1 MDNKKLSVA
10 YQSVK
15 IIITEEKCMEFKII
29 CDLRENLQENL
40 FDGTMNFSDHPPKD
54 NIDEIQKMIAE
65 CGYECSLFGGIPEL
79 IQAVNSNKKF
89 ENCIFLNLTDGLDME
104 CGRVQSPILLDLLSV
119 NYSGANPFQAALIDN
134 KYYTKLAVKEM
145 GILVPNSI
153 YVHEKDIIPN
163 HILNNLKLPIIVKP
177 NAKGSSIGI
186 TQKNVC
192 FNTDEVLA
200 LAEVLQQ
207 EFGSILIEE
216 FISGYEVTN
225 FIIGNGD
232 NYPINTP
239 VLEEF
244 HGNFLH
250 NKEVMAID
258 DKAYRTRTFH
268 LCNQILGESTTET
281 IANASKLI
289 KNGLGVNDILRI
301 DYRITEKGDIY
312 FLEANTVPRI
322 CSKNEAGFICKSKNK
337 PYSYIIK
344 CLLETILQRCDIMP

>member
-1 MDNKKLSVA
+1 
-10 YQSVK
+10 
-15 IIITEEKCMEFKII
+15 MEFKII

-54 NIDEIQKMIAE
+54 NIEEIQKMIRE

-79 IQAVNSNKKF
+79 IQAVNSNKEFK
-89 ENCIFLNLTDGLDME
+89 NCIFLNLTDGLDME

-134 KYYTKLAVKEM
+134 KYYAKLAVKEM

-153 YVHEKDIIPN
+153 YVHEEENIPVK
-163 HILNNLKLPIIVKP
+163 LLKNLKLPIIVKP

-192 FNTDEVLA
+192 FNIADVITLA
-200 LAEVLQQ
+200 KAMQK
-207 EFGSILIEE
+207 EFGDILIEE
-216 FISGYEVTN
+216 FIGGYEVTN
-225 FIIGNGD
+225 FIIGNDD

-244 HGNFLH
+244 HGDLIH
-250 NKEVMAID
+250 NKEVMAIE

-268 LCNQILGESTTET
+268 LCDQILGDATTQN
-281 IANASKLI
+281 IAQTSKLI
-289 KNGLGVNDILRI
+289 KSGLGVNDILRI
-301 DYRITEKGDIY
+301 DYRVTEKGKIY

-322 CSKNEAGFICKSKNK
+322 CSKNEAGFICKTKNK
-337 PYSYIIK
+337 PYSYIIN
-344 CLLETILQRCDIMP
+344 CLLETILKRCDIMQ

>member
-1 MDNKKLSVA
+1 
-10 YQSVK
+10 
-15 IIITEEKCMEFKII
+15 MEFKII

-40 FDGTMNFSDHPPKD
+40 FDGSMNFSDHPPKD
-54 NIDEIQKMIAE
+54 NIDEIQKMIRE
-65 CGYECSLFGGIPEL
+65 CGYKCSLFGGIPEL

-89 ENCIFLNLTDGLDME
+89 QNCIFLNLTDGLDME

-145 GILVPNSI
+145 GVLVPDSVYI
-153 YVHEKDIIPN
+153 HRKDIIPIQ
-163 HILNNLKLPIIVKP
+163 ILKNLKLPVIVKP

-192 FNTDEVLA
+192 FNIEDTLVLA
-200 LAEVLQQ
+200 EKLQQ
-207 EFGSILIEE
+207 EFESILIEK
-216 FISGYEVTN
+216 FIGGYEVTN
-225 FIIGNGD
+225 FIIGNGN

-244 HGNFLH
+244 HGNLLH
-250 NKEVMAID
+250 NKEVMAIE

-268 LCNQILGESTTET
+268 LCNQILGESTTEK
-281 IANASKLI
+281 IAQTSKLI
-289 KNGLGVNDILRI
+289 KNSLGVNDILRI
-301 DYRITEKGDIY
+301 DYRVTEKGEIY

-322 CSKNEAGFICKSKNK
+322 CSRNEAGFICKKNNK

-344 CLLETILQRCDIMP
+344 CLLEAILKRCNIIP

>member
-1 MDNKKLSVA
+1 MDNKKLSIT

-40 FDGTMNFSDHPPKD
+40 FDGIMNFSDHPPKD

-104 CGRVQSPILLDLLSV
+104 CGRAQSPILLDLLSV

-134 KYYTKLAVKEM
+134 KYYAKLAVKEM

-177 NAKGSSIGI
+177 NEKGSSIGI

-192 FNTDEVLA
+192 FNTDDVLA
-200 LAEVLQQ
+200 LAEELQQ

-216 FISGYEVTN
+216 FIAGYEVTN
-225 FIIGNGD
+225 FIIGNGN

-268 LCNQILGESTTET
+268 LCNQILGESTTEN

-301 DYRITEKGDIY
+301 DYRVTEKGDIY

-344 CLLETILQRCDIMP
+344 CLLETILQRCDIVP

>member
-1 MDNKKLSVA
+1 
-10 YQSVK
+10 
-15 IIITEEKCMEFKII
+15 MEFKII
-29 CDLRENLQENL
+29 CDLREKMQENL
-40 FDGTMNFSDHPPKD
+40 FDGTMNFSDHAPKD
-54 NIDEIQKMIAE
+54 NIDEIQKMIKE

-79 IQAVNSNKKF
+79 IQAINSNKKF
-89 ENCIFLNLTDGLDME
+89 KNCIFLNLTDGLDME

-134 KYYTKLAVKEM
+134 KYYAKLAVKEM

-153 YVHEKDIIPN
+153 YIHEKDAIPVE
-163 HILNNLKLPIIVKP
+163 ILKSLKLPIIVKP

-186 TQKNVC
+186 GQKNVC
-192 FNTDEVLA
+192 FNCADVLA
-200 LAEVLQQ
+200 LAEVLQK
-207 EFGSILIEE
+207 EFGGILIEE
-216 FISGYEVTN
+216 FIAGYEVTN

-244 HGNFLH
+244 HGNLLH
-250 NKEVMAID
+250 NKEVMAIE

-268 LCNQILGESTTET
+268 LCNQILGETTT
-281 IANASKLI
+281 QNIAQTSKMI
-289 KNGLGVNDILRI
+289 KNSLGVNDILRI
-301 DYRITEKGDIY
+301 DYRVTKKGEIY

-322 CSKNEAGFICKSKNK
+322 CSKNEAGFICKTKNK

-344 CLLETILQRCDIMP
+344 CLLETTLRRCDIVQ

>member
-1 MDNKKLSVA
+1 MDNKKLSIT

-40 FDGTMNFSDHPPKD
+40 FDGIMNFSDHPPKD

-104 CGRVQSPILLDLLSV
+104 CGRAQSPILLDLLSV

-134 KYYTKLAVKEM
+134 KYYAKLAVKEM

-177 NAKGSSIGI
+177 NEKGSSIGI

-192 FNTDEVLA
+192 FNTDDVLA
-200 LAEVLQQ
+200 LAEELQQ

-216 FISGYEVTN
+216 FIAGYEVTN
-225 FIIGNGD
+225 FIIGNGN

-268 LCNQILGESTTET
+268 LCNQILGESTTEN

-301 DYRITEKGDIY
+301 DYRVTEKEISISLKLTLFHVYVQKMRLDLYVKVRTNLI
-312 FLEANTVPRI
+312 P
-322 CSKNEAGFICKSKNK
+322 
-337 PYSYIIK
+337 
-344 CLLETILQRCDIMP
+344 IL

>member
-1 MDNKKLSVA
+1 
-10 YQSVK
+10 
-15 IIITEEKCMEFKII
+15 MEFKII
-29 CDLRENLQENL
+29 CDLRENLEANL
-40 FDGTMNFSDHPPKD
+40 FDGNMNFSDHPPKD
-54 NIDEIQKMIAE
+54 NIDEIQEMIKE

-79 IQAVNSNKKF
+79 IQATNLNQKF
-89 ENCIFLNLTDGLDME
+89 EDCIFLNLTDGLDME
-104 CGRVQSPILLDLLSV
+104 CGRVQSPILLDLLAV

-134 KYYTKLAVKEM
+134 KYYTKLAVKDM

-153 YVHEKDIIPN
+153 YVHVKDTIPI
-163 HILNNLKLPIIVKP
+163 HLLKELKLPIIVKP

-192 FNTDEVLA
+192 FNINDALILA
-200 LAEVLQQ
+200 KALQQ
-207 EFGSILIEE
+207 EFGNILIEE
-216 FISGYEVTN
+216 FIAGYEVTN

-232 NYPINTP
+232 NYPINVP

-250 NKEVMAID
+250 IKEVMAID

-268 LCNQILGESTTET
+268 LCNQILGEKTTEHIEKT
-281 IANASKLI
+281 SKQI
-289 KNGLGVNDILRI
+289 KNSLGVNDILRI
-301 DYRITEKGDIY
+301 DYRITEKGEIY

-322 CSKNEAGFICKSKNK
+322 CSRNEAGFICKSKNK

-344 CLLETILQRCDIMP
+344 CLLETILQRCNAL

>member
-1 MDNKKLSVA
+1 
-10 YQSVK
+10 
-15 IIITEEKCMEFKII
+15 MEFKII

-54 NIDEIQKMIAE
+54 NIDEIQKMIKE
-65 CGYECSLFGGIPEL
+65 CGYKCSLFGGIPEL

-104 CGRVQSPILLDLLSV
+104 CGRAQSPILLDLLSV

-163 HILNNLKLPIIVKP
+163 SILKNLKLPIMVKP
-177 NAKGSSIGI
+177 NEKGSSIGI

-192 FNTDEVLA
+192 FNTDDVFT
-200 LAEVLQQ
+200 LAEELKSK
-207 EFGSILIEE
+207 FGSILIEE
-216 FISGYEVTN
+216 FIAGYEVTN

-232 NYPINTP
+232 DYPINTP

-244 HGNFLH
+244 HGNLIH
-250 NKEVMAID
+250 KKEVMAIE

-268 LCNQILGESTTET
+268 LCNQILG
-281 IANASKLI
+281 K
-289 KNGLGVNDILRI
+289 R
-301 DYRITEKGDIY
+301 
-312 FLEANTVPRI
+312 
-322 CSKNEAGFICKSKNK
+322 
-337 PYSYIIK
+337 
-344 CLLETILQRCDIMP
+344 